1 MLSPVIIQNVRKRS
15 RLDGKDVESEA
26 ILDFLAVVSIQVESM
41 RIERLTRSNSV
52 RYLRK
57 QIRIYI
63 DTRNRV
69 FSPATRRVDFPYE

>member
-1 MLSPVIIQNVRKRS
+1 MLSPVIVQNVRKRS
-15 RLDGKDVESEA
+15 LLDGKEVESEA

-63 DTRNRV
+63 DTSSRV